1 MTCRIV
7 RALRCICLFAL
18 ALNACGDSEG
28 SPSDPGEAAGA
39 ILVRIN
45 QLGNGVDPDGF
56 AVAVGTRTTS
66 ANATAPGIVADLRS
80 GSYPVR
86 LSGIAPHCFSDTI
99 ERTVD
104 VRPRDT
110 LVVAFEVECYGDIA
124 FTRHYRDD
132 SLQVFYLRPDGVE
145 VPLSSLPGRNFLED
159 WSPDGSRVLFT
170 QERAGSM
177 DVYSVRLDGTGLTR
191 LTTHPYYDIAPR
203 WSPDGLRVLFYRE
216 KSITGPF
223 ERASLHIV
231 NADGSAERAVL
242 DTLAQDFD
250 AGWSPD
256 GSEII
261 FSCNRFGRS
270 WDLCSVAPDGA
281 RLRPRV
287 RLDGAQKAQWSPD
300 GTHIA
305 FVGFAGPQSVWVYD
319 IAGNR
324 IVNLTPTS
332 TSFSFDW
339 SPDGSRLVLVGKEP
353 NGNSGT
359 LRINRDG
366 SAALGLSAA
375 FSSGWVD
382 WSPDGAKIIADLVL
396 QDGRRRAVIMNS
408 DGSRKRVLDGVG
420 AVQAY
425 RFMWNPRSLPG
436 RGVTASDVRSTF
448 MAQRPMAASSPTQPT
463 DGPCVQA
470 VGQRMVG
477 RSCANALTR

>member
-7 RALRCICLFAL
+7 RPLRCICLLAL

-28 SPSDPGEAAGA
+28 SLSDPGGTAGA
-39 ILVRIN
+39 ILVRITP
-45 QLGNGVDPDGF
+45 LGNGNDPDGF

-66 ANATAPGIVADLRS
+66 ASATTPGIVADLRS
-80 GSYPVR
+80 GSYAVR
-86 LSGIAPHCFSDTI
+86 LSGIAPHCFADTI

-145 VPLSSLPGRNFLED
+145 VQLSSFPGRNFLED
-159 WSPDGSRVLFT
+159 WSADGSRVLFT

-191 LTTHPYYDIAPR
+191 LTTHPYYDLAPR
-203 WSPDGLRVLFYRE
+203 WSPDGQRVLFYRE
-216 KSITGPF
+216 KSLTGPF
-223 ERASLHIV
+223 ERASLHV
-231 NADGSAERAVL
+231 MNADGTGERTVL

-250 AGWSPD
+250 ATWSPD
-256 GSEII
+256 GREIL
-261 FSCNRFGRS
+261 FSCNRFGRF
-270 WDLCSVAPDGA
+270 WDICSVAPDGTQ
-281 RLRPRV
+281 LRGRV

-305 FVGFAGPQSVWVYD
+305 FVGFAGGQNVWVAD
-319 IAGNR
+319 LVASR
-324 IVNLTPTS
+324 LVNMTPAS
-332 TSFSFDW
+332 SSFSFDW

-353 NGNSGT
+353 NGT
-359 LRINRDG
+359 DATMRVNRDG
-366 SAALGLSAA
+366 TASLGLSAT

-382 WSPDGAKIIADLVL
+382 WSPDGAKIIADLL
-396 QDGRRRAVIMNS
+396 LTDGRRRAVIMNP

-420 AVQAY
+420 SVAAY
-425 RFMWNPRSLPG
+425 RFTWNPRSLPG
-436 RGVTASDVRSTF
+436 RGSATSDVRSTF
-448 MAQRPMAASSPTQPT
+448 MAQRPSPASTKTQPA
-463 DGPCVQA
+463 DGLCIEA
-470 VGQRMVG
+470 VGQRMIG
-477 RSCANALTR
+477 RACRSALTR

>member
-7 RALRCICLFAL
+7 RPLRCVCLLAL

-28 SPSDPGEAAGA
+28 SLSDPGGTAGA
-39 ILVRIN
+39 ILVRITP
-45 QLGNGVDPDGF
+45 LGNGIDTDGF
-56 AVAVGTRTTS
+56 AVAVGTHTTS
-66 ANATAPGIVADLRS
+66 ASATAPGIVADLRS
-80 GSYPVR
+80 GSYSVK
-86 LSGIAPHCFSDTI
+86 LSGIAAHCFADTI

-110 LVVAFEVECYGDIA
+110 LVVAFEVECYGDVA

-132 SLQVFYLRPDGVE
+132 SLQVFYLRPDGAE
-145 VPLSSLPGRNFLED
+145 VQLSNFPGRNFLED

-177 DVYSVRLDGTGLTR
+177 DVYSVRLDGSGLTR

-216 KSITGPF
+216 KSLTGPF

-270 WDLCSVAPDGA
+270 WDLCSVAPDGT

-319 IAGNR
+319 IAANR
-324 IVNLTPTS
+324 IVNLTPTG

-353 NGNSGT
+353 NGTDAT
-359 LRINRDG
+359 LRVNRDG
-366 SAALGLSAA
+366 SAALGLSAVFA
-375 FSSGWVD
+375 SGWVD
-382 WSPDGAKIIADLVL
+382 WSPDGAKIIADLLL
-396 QDGRRRAVIMNS
+396 QDGRRRPVVMNS
-408 DGSRKRVLDGVG
+408 DGSRKRVMDGVG
-420 AVQAY
+420 TVAAY
-425 RFMWNPRSLPG
+425 RFTWNPRSLPG
-436 RGVTASDVRSTF
+436 RGLATSDTRSTF
-448 MAQRPMAASSPTQPT
+448 EMQRQSAASGQTQT
-463 DGPCVQA
+463 
-470 VGQRMVG
+470 
-477 RSCANALTR
+477 S